1 MLFLYPFFLP
11 KIKKGAKKTRLKKWS
26 VARLSVL
33 CTLIHSSHSAFA
45 KNLLILAKVFE
56 PRFEVLSK
64 NPDIGALMQELD
76 LEDLHPEDSE
86 DCRDKQD
93 SSSND
98 QMQELFEWFPGTL
111 STLYKLASSNLVWL
125 YS

>member
-1 MLFLYPFFLP
+1 MNFLRQEGNL
-11 KIKKGAKKTRLKKWS
+11 ATCRRL
-26 VARLSVL
+26 
-33 CTLIHSSHSAFA
+33 
-45 KNLLILAKVFE
+45 VFE

-98 QMQELFEWFPGTL
+98 QMQELFE
-111 STLYKLASSNLVWL
+111 
-125 YS
+125 